1 MYNGNMVIYIGADHG
16 GFELKEQ
23 IKSWLSQNSYEV
35 EDFGADSLNPE
46 DDYPDFII
54 LVVEKVVLNSKSLG
68 IVIGRSGNGEAI
80 AANKVK
86 GIRAAVCLNVE
97 MAEKAK
103 EHNNANILSLG
114 ADYIQREEAEEI
126 VRTFLDTPFSNEERH
141 MRRLDKIEA
150 LENS

>member
-23 IKSWLSQNSYEV
+23 IKSWLSQNNYEV

-54 LVVEKVVLNSKSLG
+54 LVAEKVVLNSKSLG